1 MTDPDNARLRWVEQE
16 AGVHDHDHDPEPDG
30 PDTLDWED
38 R

>member
-1 MTDPDNARLRWVEQE
+1 MSDPDAARLRWIEHQTDE
-16 AGVHDHDHDPEPDG
+16 HTEEPEG

>member
-1 MTDPDNARLRWVEQE
+1 MTDPDAARLRWVEHQ
-16 AGVHDHDHDPEPDG
+16 ADMHDEQPDG

>member
-1 MTDPDNARLRWVEQE
+1 MTDPEKARLRWVEHE
-16 AGVHDHDHDPEPDG
+16 ADVYDHDHDPEPDG

>member
-1 MTDPDNARLRWVEQE
+1 MTDPDAARLRWMEHE
-16 AGVHDHDHDPEPDG
+16 ADVYDYAEESDG

>member
-1 MTDPDNARLRWVEQE
+1 MTDPDTARLRWVEHQ
-16 AGVHDHDHDPEPDG
+16 ADDPAEEPDG

>member
-1 MTDPDNARLRWVEQE
+1 MTDPDKARLRWVEHQADE
-16 AGVHDHDHDPEPDG
+16 YSEEPDG

>member
-1 MTDPDNARLRWVEQE
+1 MTDPDKARLRWVEHQ
-16 AGVHDHDHDPEPDG
+16 ADDHDHAEETDG

>member
-1 MTDPDNARLRWVEQE
+1 MSDPDTARLRWVEKE
-16 AGVHDHDHDPEPDG
+16 ADDAEEPDQDG

>member
-1 MTDPDNARLRWVEQE
+1 MTDPDNARLRWVEHQ
-16 AGVHDHDHDPEPDG
+16 ADVHDHDHDPEPDG